1 MPDARFWGKHFTHMT
16 RTTFHP
22 STRLLMTSL
31 FLVSGLLA
39 TIPAFAQYRRP
50 AVRQTQSNTDQ
61 SFTVGLAPFSL
72 LLHSGKL
79 NLRGEW
85 AYADNKSISVIIGI
99 PRPTKVPGAIVNQLN
114 IADDSDE
121 LVSNRFTSFGG
132 TVEHRFYLGH
142 RAPVGLYLAPYAR
155 YNHFGITRTTK
166 NAENTGETI
175 LKGGI
180 GGFGLG
186 GAVGAQV
193 RLGEHFTLDATFIGL
208 DFKLMRGTLTYS
220 STDPQN
226 DIVAFRD
233 KVQEKV
239 GDIPIIGAR
248 LAAQIEGDEVKVHT
262 PRALLPGYRFNFT
275 VGYTF

>member
-1 MPDARFWGKHFTHMT
+1 MSVLGQTFIHMT
-16 RTTFHP
+16 LTTFP
-22 STRLLMTSL
+22 SPVR
-31 FLVSGLLA
+31 FLAIPLCLLLA
-39 TIPAFAQYRRP
+39 LLIAVPSFAQYRRP
-50 AVRQTQSNTDQ
+50 VTRQTQSNTDQ

-72 LLHSGKL
+72 LLNSGKL

-85 AYADNKSISVIIGI
+85 AYADNRSVSVIIGV

-142 RAPVGLYLAPYAR
+142 RAPGGLYLAPYAR

-226 DIVAFRD
+226 DIAAFRD

-239 GDIPIIGAR
+239 KDIPVIGDR

-262 PRALLPGYRFNFT
+262 PRALLPGYRFNLT